1 MNRSLKRLIIIASAL
16 TLVFVWWLIAFKS
29 INTDPGF
36 ESVII
41 DKPYFFGKNQ
51 IRTNP
56 LTSGRQYVWFST
68 DRVKIETRP
77 IQHEEKFDDMTTSD
91 NIYVDFNAYIRTSIK
106 AGGSPYLLEH
116 FGLEYFRNNIQQ
128 TFRTYVRDQV
138 SLYDMTSLTTR
149 SEAISKAQKS
159 VMDKMLTYIELKKL
173 PVIVEEINF
182 GKILP
187 NPNVL
192 AELNRTAEQQQRVQ
206 TENNTAAAESAR
218 KNAETKRA
226 EADNAYKN
234 SLGLTSEQYISLKQY
249 EAMVEASKNGANVF
263 FNSPGIV
270 SQRK

>member
-1 MNRSLKRLIIIASAL
+1 MKSSLKKLIIIGSSL
-16 TLVFVWWLIAFKS
+16 IVFFIWLIASFRS

-41 DKPYFFGKNQ
+41 DKPYIFGSNQ
-51 IRTNP
+51 IRKMP

-68 DRVKIETRP
+68 DVVKIETRP
-77 IQHEEKFDDMTTSD
+77 VQHEEKFDDMTTSD

-106 AGGSPYLLEH
+106 SGGSPYLLEH
-116 FGLEYFRNNIQQ
+116 FGLDYFRNNIQQ

-159 VMDKMLTYIELKKL
+159 VMDKMLEYIALKKL
-173 PVIVEEINF
+173 PVIIEEINF

-187 NPNVL
+187 NENVL

-206 TENNTAAAESAR
+206 TENNKASAETAR
-218 KNAETKRA
+218 KSAETKRA

-234 SLGLTSEQYISLKQY
+234 SLGLSSEQYIALKQF
-249 EAMVEASKNGANVF
+249 EAMVDASKNGANVF